1 MRVQPHVAQ
10 LSITPLSG
18 ESSFTIIKQPKFETD
33 EFRDQLQR
41 IEKEVKNGGAGAAP
55 GDALHNSGSITPLS
69 FDAEPGEQTGEQTG
83 EQEFFKFLFLSAM
96 LNIP

>member
-1 MRVQPHVAQ
+1 MQPHVAQ

-18 ESSFTIIKQPKFETD
+18 ESCFTIIKQPKFETD
-33 EFRDQLQR
+33 EFEGQLQR
-41 IEKEVKNGGAGAAP
+41 IEKDLKNGGSGAAP
-55 GDALHNSGSITPLS
+55 GDPHQNSGSLTPMS
-69 FDAEPGEQTGEQTG
+69 FDAEPGEQTG